1 MLRAIVLVLLA
12 APTLWGCVSL
22 DQHAALREAY
32 NKLDK
37 DRTTNQAAT
46 QAAKSELAKV
56 SGQLQRVQQEV
67 KDLEAKLQKANQ
79 EMTELSAQ
87 LDAAKNALAAQQKA
101 DEERAKHAKDTK
113 PAQETKSTKPPP
125 KRKKP

>member
-12 APTLWGCVSL
+12 APMLWGCVPLSEYG
-22 DQHAALREAY
+22 ALREAY

-37 DRTTNQAAT
+37 DRTATQAANQAAT

-56 SGQLQRVQQEV
+56 SGELKRVQQEV

-79 EMTELSAQ
+79 EMAELSMQ
-87 LDAAKNALAAQQKA
+87 LEATKRVLVAKEKEA
-101 DEERAKHAKDTK
+101 DRPK
-113 PAQETKSTKPPP
+113 PAKPP
-125 KRKKP
+125 KGQKP